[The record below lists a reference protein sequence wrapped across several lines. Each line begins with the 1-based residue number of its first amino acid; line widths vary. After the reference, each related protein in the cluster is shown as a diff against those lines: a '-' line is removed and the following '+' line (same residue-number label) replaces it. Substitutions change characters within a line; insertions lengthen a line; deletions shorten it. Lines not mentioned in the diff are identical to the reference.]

1 MIQITTTGIGQT
13 LKSIVFLSSLVLLP
27 SLSYAQDDDIEELRQ
42 PTPVVSE
49 KPKAETPKTVE
60 KKSNTESPTHT
71 EKKVSSEKP
80 KTENKSATEKNTTTN
95 TTPKPNTEKK
105 PSSDKPTNS
114 EKKPN
119 TEKPN
124 TDKKI
129 ISEKEKPKPN
139 TEKKPVVEK
148 KPTSEKVAND
158 KPVAK
163 VVTPPPVPVCPI
175 AQLSPEDKL
184 LIQNAEDLDKLNK
197 DLSIKNQEMQQ
208 LNEKLSLQLEVL
220 KHDRYSEGT
229 RDTLMSIAAGLLLGW
244 FFFRQKKR
252 SYRDFR

>member
-13 LKSIVFLSSLVLLP
+13 LKSIVFLCSLLSLP

-60 KKSNTESPTHT
+60 KKTNTESPTHT

-80 KTENKSATEKNTTTN
+80 KTENKPATEKPANPATKANAEKKTTT
-95 TTPKPNTEKK
+95 
-105 PSSDKPTNS
+105 DKPTNS

-119 TEKPN
+119 TEKTN
-124 TDKKI
+124 TEKKI
-129 ISEKEKPKPN
+129 SAEKEKQKPN

-148 KPTSEKVAND
+148 KPTPEKVVND

-163 VVTPPPVPVCPI
+163 VVTPPPAPVCP
-175 AQLSPEDKL
+175 AAELNPDDKL
-184 LIQNAEDLDKLNK
+184 LIKNAEDLDKLNK
-197 DLSIKNQEMQQ
+197 ELSIKNQEMQQ

>member
-60 KKSNTESPTHT
+60 KKTTSENSANS
-71 EKKVSSEKP
+71 EKKPSTEKP
-80 KTENKSATEKNTTTN
+80 KTENKPSEKNTN
-95 TTPKPNTEKK
+95 LAPKPNTEKK

-148 KPTSEKVAND
+148 KPTPEKVVND

-163 VVTPPPVPVCPI
+163 VVTPPPAPVCP
-175 AQLSPEDKL
+175 AAELNPDDKL
-184 LIQNAEDLDKLNK
+184 LIKNAEDLDKLNK
-197 DLSIKNQEMQQ
+197 ELSIKNQEMQQ

>member
-13 LKSIVFLSSLVLLP
+13 LKSIVFLCSLLSLP

-60 KKSNTESPTHT
+60 KKTNTESPTHT
-71 EKKVSSEKP
+71 EKKLSSEKP
-80 KTENKSATEKNTTTN
+80 KTENKPATEKPANPATKANAEKKTN
-95 TTPKPNTEKK
+95 T
-105 PSSDKPTNS
+105 DKPTNS

-119 TEKPN
+119 TEK
-124 TDKKI
+124 T
-129 ISEKEKPKPN
+129 N
-139 TEKKPVVEK
+139 TEKKISAEKEKQKPTTEKKPIVEK
-148 KPTSEKVAND
+148 KPTPEKVVND

-163 VVTPPPVPVCPI
+163 VVTPPPAPVCP
-175 AQLSPEDKL
+175 AAELNPDDKL
-184 LIQNAEDLDKLNK
+184 LIKNAEDLDKLNK
-197 DLSIKNQEMQQ
+197 ELSIKNQEMQQ

>member
-60 KKSNTESPTHT
+60 KKTTSENSANS
-71 EKKVSSEKP
+71 EKKPSTEKP
-80 KTENKSATEKNTTTN
+80 KTENKPSEKNTN
-95 TTPKPNTEKK
+95 LAPKPNTEKK

-129 ISEKEKPKPN
+129 ISEKEKPKPT

-148 KPTSEKVAND
+148 KPTPEKVVND

-163 VVTPPPVPVCPI
+163 VVTPPPAPVCPT
-175 AQLSPEDKL
+175 AELNPDDKL
-184 LIQNAEDLDKLNK
+184 LIKNAEDLDKLNK
-197 DLSIKNQEMQQ
+197 ELSIKNQEMQQ

>member
-13 LKSIVFLSSLVLLP
+13 LKSIVFLCSLLSLP

-60 KKSNTESPTHT
+60 KKTTSENSANSEKKPST
-71 EKKVSSEKP
+71 EKP
-80 KTENKSATEKNTTTN
+80 NTENKPSEKNTN
-95 TTPKPNTEKK
+95 LAPKPNTEKK

-129 ISEKEKPKPN
+129 ISEKEKPKPT

-148 KPTSEKVAND
+148 KPTPEKVVND

-163 VVTPPPVPVCPI
+163 VVTPPPAPVCP
-175 AQLSPEDKL
+175 AAELNPDDKL
-184 LIQNAEDLDKLNK
+184 LIKNAEDLDKLNK
-197 DLSIKNQEMQQ
+197 ELSIKNQEMQQ

>member
-13 LKSIVFLSSLVLLP
+13 LKSIVFLCSLLSLP

-60 KKSNTESPTHT
+60 KKTTSENSANS
-71 EKKVSSEKP
+71 EKKPSTEKP
-80 KTENKSATEKNTTTN
+80 KTENKPSEKNTN
-95 TTPKPNTEKK
+95 LAPKPNTEKK

-129 ISEKEKPKPN
+129 ISEKEKPKPT

-148 KPTSEKVAND
+148 KPTPEKVVND

-163 VVTPPPVPVCPI
+163 VVTPPPAPVCP
-175 AQLSPEDKL
+175 AAELNPDDKL
-184 LIQNAEDLDKLNK
+184 LIKNAEDLDKLNK
-197 DLSIKNQEMQQ
+197 ELSIKNQEMQQ

>member
-13 LKSIVFLSSLVLLP
+13 LKSIVFLCSLLSLP

-60 KKSNTESPTHT
+60 KKTTSENSANS
-71 EKKVSSEKP
+71 EKKPSTEKP
-80 KTENKSATEKNTTTN
+80 KTENKPSEKNTN
-95 TTPKPNTEKK
+95 LAPKPNTEKK

-129 ISEKEKPKPN
+129 ISEKEKPKPT

-148 KPTSEKVAND
+148 KPTPEKVAND

-197 DLSIKNQEMQQ
+197 ELSIKNQEMQQ

-229 RDTLMSIAAGLLLGW
+229 RDTLISIAAGLLLGW

>member
-60 KKSNTESPTHT
+60 KKTTSENSANS
-71 EKKVSSEKP
+71 EKKPSTEKP
-80 KTENKSATEKNTTTN
+80 KTENKPSEKNTN
-95 TTPKPNTEKK
+95 LAPKPNTEKK

-148 KPTSEKVAND
+148 KPTPEKVVND

-163 VVTPPPVPVCPI
+163 VVTPPPAPVCPT
-175 AQLSPEDKL
+175 AELNPDDKL
-184 LIQNAEDLDKLNK
+184 LIKNAEDLDKLNK
-197 DLSIKNQEMQQ
+197 ELSIKNQEMQQ

>member
-13 LKSIVFLSSLVLLP
+13 LKSIVFLCSLLSLP

-60 KKSNTESPTHT
+60 KKTTSENSANS
-71 EKKVSSEKP
+71 EKKPSTEKP
-80 KTENKSATEKNTTTN
+80 KTENKPSEKNTN
-95 TTPKPNTEKK
+95 LAPKPNTEKK

-129 ISEKEKPKPN
+129 ISEKEKPKPT

-197 DLSIKNQEMQQ
+197 ELSIKNQEMQQ

-229 RDTLMSIAAGLLLGW
+229 RDTLISIAAGLLLGW

>member
-60 KKSNTESPTHT
+60 KKTTSENSANS
-71 EKKVSSEKP
+71 EKKPSTEKP
-80 KTENKSATEKNTTTN
+80 KTENKPSEKNTN
-95 TTPKPNTEKK
+95 LAPKPNTEKK

-129 ISEKEKPKPN
+129 ISEKEKPKPT

-197 DLSIKNQEMQQ
+197 ELSIKNQEMQQ

-229 RDTLMSIAAGLLLGW
+229 RDTLISIAAGLLLGW

>member
-1 MIQITTTGIGQT
+1 MIHLTTTGIGQT
-13 LKSIVFLSSLVLLP
+13 LKSIVFLSSLVLLQ

-49 KPKAETPKTVE
+49 KPKPETPKTVE
-60 KKSNTESPTHT
+60 KKTTSENSANSEKKPST
-71 EKKVSSEKP
+71 EKP
-80 KTENKSATEKNTTTN
+80 NTENKPSEKNTN
-95 TTPKPNTEKK
+95 LAPKPNTEKK

-139 TEKKPVVEK
+139 NEKKPVVEK
-148 KPTSEKVAND
+148 KPTPEKVVND

-184 LIQNAEDLDKLNK
+184 LIKNAEDLDKLNK
-197 DLSIKNQEMQQ
+197 ELSIKNQEMQQ

-229 RDTLMSIAAGLLLGW
+229 RDTLISIVAGLLLGW

>member
-27 SLSYAQDDDIEELRQ
+27 SLSYAQDDEIEQLRE
-42 PTPVVSE
+42 PKPVVSE

-60 KKSNTESPTHT
+60 KKTTSENSANS
-71 EKKVSSEKP
+71 EKKPSTEKP
-80 KTENKSATEKNTTTN
+80 KTENKLSEKNTN
-95 TTPKPNTEKK
+95 LAPKPNTEKK

-129 ISEKEKPKPN
+129 ISEKEKPKPT

-148 KPTSEKVAND
+148 KPTPEKVVND

-197 DLSIKNQEMQQ
+197 ELSIKNQEMQQ